1 MGGSA
6 MFSKSVL
13 SKVGLLL
20 MLVLL
25 LMNIIFGIPVLADG
39 GGDQPFPPDRSPLP
53 EGDTG
58 GMSLLVTFITILQ
71 LAL

>member
-1 MGGSA
+1 

-25 LMNIIFGIPVLADG
+25 LMNIIFGIPVMADG

-58 GMSLLVTFITILQ
+58 GMSLLFTLFTILQ